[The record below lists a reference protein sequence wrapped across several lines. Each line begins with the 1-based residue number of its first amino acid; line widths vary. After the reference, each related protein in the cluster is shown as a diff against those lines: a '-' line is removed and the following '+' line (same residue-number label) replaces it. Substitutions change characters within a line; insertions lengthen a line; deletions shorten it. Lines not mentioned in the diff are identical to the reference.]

1 MNSRFLV
8 YCIVMR
14 SNVRYFEDMACR
26 KPKLLGTGYKNLY
39 VVRIHYTHR
48 DNPEKVKDIVL
59 PYAKYKLASDRYDIE
74 TSTRDQP
81 EIWLLDEIK
90 IYVETYLDSTL
101 AHSEDMM
108 RVKFGTRNLYNKY
121 ARNRIGEVMP

>member
-1 MNSRFLV
+1 MNVV
-8 YCIVMR
+8 YYCAMNKPVK
-14 SNVRYFEDMACR
+14 YFEDMACR
-26 KPKLLGTGYKNLY
+26 KPKFLGTGYKNLY
-39 VVRIHYTHR
+39 LVRIHYTHR
-48 DNPEKVKDIVL
+48 DYPDMVKDIVL
-59 PYAKYKLASDRYDIE
+59 PYGKYKLASDRYDIE

-121 ARNRIGEVMP
+121 ARNRIGEVML